1 MSHLEVDDL
10 RVRNALKTH
19 IFQKDVVK
27 ATSGQLL
34 VSDSGVVT
42 SLTTT
47 EIKFRIDESSQFSNG
62 DTLQIKDKNS
72 YGKIYAEIITLSS
85 VASIS
90 GDGDEYVYSI
100 DTITAPDNFEE
111 GMTAIRTNGAKVL
124 IAATDDTANVPYMA
138 FYDSSGEE
146 VVRIGNIDGSPG
158 EIRGYGLYGQH
169 VDLSGKIS
177 ADDGD
182 IGG

>member
-42 SLTTT
+42 SLTTN
-47 EIKFRIDESSQFSNG
+47 EIKFRIDESSEFSNG
-62 DTLQIKDKNS
+62 DILQIKDKNS
-72 YGKIYAEIITLSS
+72 YGNIYDEIITLSS
-85 VASIS
+85 AASIS
-90 GDGDEYVYSI
+90 GDEYVYSI
-100 DTITAPDNFEE
+100 DTIAAPNNFEE

-124 IAATDDTANVPYMA
+124 IAATDGTTNVPYMA
-138 FYDSSGEE
+138 FYDSSGDE

-158 EIRGYGLYGQH
+158 EIRGYGLYGEH